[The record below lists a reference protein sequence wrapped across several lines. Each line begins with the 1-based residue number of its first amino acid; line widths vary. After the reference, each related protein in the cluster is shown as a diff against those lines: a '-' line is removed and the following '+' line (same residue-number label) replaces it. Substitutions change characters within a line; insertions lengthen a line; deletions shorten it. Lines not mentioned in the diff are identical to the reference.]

1 MFRVLS
7 IFIFL
12 LASTGVFAAESPT
25 RFISDDVFTYVHGGP
40 GTEFRII
47 GSVKAGQSI
56 TLLDNTEGD
65 FTQIIDH
72 KGREGWVLTRLV
84 TDQPTF
90 RERLPLLEAQL
101 KQANEQLNEITHNTD
116 NVQENLKLANEKV
129 AQLEAALSDAIT
141 QREQTELKV
150 QQVVDNERYHMW
162 QQGGLIGGIGALIG
176 IVLVYLPRPQLRRKN
191 RWM

>member
-1 MFRVLS
+1 MLRVLS
-7 IFIFL
+7 IFIFI
-12 LASTGVFAAESPT
+12 LASTSVFAAESPT
-25 RFISDDVFTYVHGGP
+25 RFISDDVFTYIHGGP

-47 GSVKAGQSI
+47 GSVEAGQPI

-72 KGREGWVLTRLV
+72 KGREGWVLASLV

-90 RERLPLLEAQL
+90 RERLPEMEAQL
-101 KQANEQLNEITHNTD
+101 KQANDQLNQITNNTG
-116 NVQENLKLANEKV
+116 NVEESLKLANDKV
-129 AQLEAALSDAIT
+129 AELQAALSEAVKERD
-141 QREQTELKV
+141 QTELKV
-150 QQVVDNERYHMW
+150 QQAADNKRYQMW

-176 IVLVYLPRPQLRRKN
+176 IVLVYLPRPQHRKKN

>member
-7 IFIFL
+7 IFIFI
-12 LASTGVFAAESPT
+12 LASTSVFAAESPT
-25 RFISDDVFTYVHGGP
+25 RFISDDVFTYIHGGP

-47 GSVKAGQSI
+47 GSVEAGQPI

-72 KGREGWVLTRLV
+72 KGREGWVLASLV

-90 RERLPLLEAQL
+90 RERLPEMEAQL
-101 KQANEQLNEITHNTD
+101 KQANDQLNQITNNTG
-116 NVQENLKLANEKV
+116 NVEESLKLANDKV
-129 AQLEAALSDAIT
+129 AELQAALSEAVKERD
-141 QREQTELKV
+141 QTELKV
-150 QQVVDNERYHMW
+150 QQAADNKRYQMW

-176 IVLVYLPRPQLRRKN
+176 IVLVYLPRPQHRKKN